1 MCVPAHDSWVHHMRS
16 VIKGPFMFVLLESP
30 NHDCGFNFGRFN
42 HVFNWTITYRRDSD
56 LVLNYGGFEP
66 VSGGNDFNPAR
77 INLKRK
83 LVFWLVN
90 HKGSPGGRDRYVHE
104 LEKHIKVHKHG
115 GGTGNHCPPET
126 RTLYGWECK
135 AKLSKQYKFYL
146 AFENSVCKD
155 YATEK
160 FYDVMKY
167 DVVPVV
173 YGLANYSALAPPH
186 SYIDVRDFKSPKAL
200 GEYLTYLD
208 KNDEEYLK
216 YFKWRE
222 NYRVTDLRVAI
233 NKVLC
238 DMCERVNHMEELRKT
253 AHSAEELELWWR
265 GTQKDRT

>member
-1 MCVPAHDSWVHHMRS
+1 
-16 VIKGPFMFVLLESP
+16 MFVLLESP

-56 LVLNYGGFEP
+56 LVFKYGGFEP
-66 VSGGNDFNPAR
+66 VSGIATFMIWKAHQSTQAR
-77 INLKRK
+77 R
-83 LVFWLVN
+83 W
-90 HKGSPGGRDRYVHE
+90 
-104 LEKHIKVHKHG
+104 HG
-115 GGTGNHCPPET
+115 
-126 RTLYGWECK
+126 TLYGWECK

-186 SYIDVRDFKSPKAL
+186 SYIDAL

-222 NYRVTDLRVAI
+222 NYR
-233 NKVLC
+233 
-238 DMCERVNHMEELRKT
+238 
-253 AHSAEELELWWR
+253 
-265 GTQKDRT
+265 